1 MPKTLGRLV
10 KLFDAEKCPSGEM
23 DLILRGDQL
32 ALQIHES
39 CGHPTELDKS
49 WGLRLTMLKQAF

>member
-1 MPKTLGRLV
+1 
-10 KLFDAEKCPSGEM
+10 M

-49 WGLRLTMLKQAF
+49 WGLRPTMLKQAF